1 MGKSSLFQ
9 RDGSAYRWLAT
20 TTVLLGLVALGMS
33 ITIIDV
39 ATPYVRGAFGMST
52 SQEQWLSTGFLAATT
67 ISIMVA
73 PWCMNYF
80 GERKTY
86 IATLLIFILGSL
98 IGGSSQDTSIV
109 ILSRIILGVSA
120 GMIRPV
126 AMTVLFEAFGAQRR
140 GIATA
145 IYGMSLGLP
154 LTLAEVIGGWLVETF
169 SWRWTFYITLPFAV
183 ISILMAGVFLQS
195 ERSETS
201 GRFDWVGLVSLSVC
215 IFSLLTALSNWLR
228 WGGDS
233 DAILSFIGIAVVS
246 GTFYMFWEVISPK
259 PMVDLRIFKN
269 PTFAAGSL
277 AMFIFGGVFYAI
289 VYLLPL
295 FSETVQ
301 NYSPIETGLLFLP
314 STAVLALLV
323 PLVGHFSDR
332 YSPLVF
338 AVPAIASTLI
348 GAWMLTQVDAATS
361 FFSLSLAMALIAV
374 GMSAFPPPVL
384 ARSIGALPRHLLHYG
399 SGAINFALQL
409 GGALFTS
416 VTVYSL
422 QVDSHN
428 QSAALNQNVEHGH
441 AATSLVLNGT
451 GHILSKLG
459 GLGVQRLHNASGYL
473 LGQMIY
479 KQGHMLG
486 FEQVFGFVT
495 LSLAVCLIPVLL
507 LGFFNHRM
515 KRTLANEYS

>member
-1 MGKSSLFQ
+1 
-9 RDGSAYRWLAT
+9 
-20 TTVLLGLVALGMS
+20 VLLGLVALGMS

-39 ATPYVRGAFGMST
+39 ATPYVSGAFGMST

-80 GERKTY
+80 GERRTY
-86 IATLLIFILGSL
+86 IGTLLIFIFGSL

-109 ILSRIILGVSA
+109 IVSRIILGISA

-126 AMTVLFEAFGAQRR
+126 AMTVLFEAFGSQRR

-183 ISILMAGVFLQS
+183 LSILMAGFFLSS

-201 GRFDWVGLVSLSVC
+201 GQFDWIGLISLSVS

-233 DAILSFIGIAVVS
+233 NAIMSYMGIAMVA
-246 GTFYMFWEVISPK
+246 GAFYIFWEVFYSK

-269 PTFAAGSL
+269 PAFAAGSL

-295 FSETVQ
+295 FSETMQ
-301 NYSPIETGLLFLP
+301 NYSPLETGMLFLP

-338 AVPAIASTLI
+338 TIPAIISTLI
-348 GAWMLTQVDAATS
+348 GTWMLTQVNAATS
-361 FFSLSLAMALIAV
+361 FFSLTLAMALIAV

-384 ARSIGALPRHLLHYG
+384 ARSISALPKHLLHYG

-416 VTVYSL
+416 VTVYAL
-422 QVDSHN
+422 QVDSHD
-428 QSAALNQNVEHGH
+428 QAAALNQNVEHGH
-441 AATSLVLNGT
+441 AATSLTINGV
-451 GHILSKLG
+451 GHVLSKLG
-459 GLGVQRLHNASGYL
+459 GLGAQRLHEAGGYL
-473 LGQMIY
+473 LGQLIF
-479 KQGHMLG
+479 KQGHILG
-486 FEQVFGFVT
+486 FEQAFGFVT
-495 LSLAVCLIPVLL
+495 LSLAVCLIPVFV
-507 LGFFNHRM
+507 LGFFNRRMHR
-515 KRTLANEYS
+515 AYVEE